1 VISVKRLIDIL
12 FSATILAL
20 SSPLLFIIAIAVWL
34 DSGWPIFFAQERVGR
49 DFRPFDV
56 WKFRTMTVVNH
67 GPRLTVRGDPR
78 ITRIGKRLRSAK
90 LDELPQFVNVL
101 CGHMS
106 VVGPR
111 PEVEEHV
118 RLYEERFRKVLTLR
132 PGITDLASIQFRDEE
147 EILSQSTDPIRTYRE
162 KILPAKL
169 DLAEAYLETHTLMT
183 DLRIV
188 LRTVFVVLTPRGS
201 ASRRCPEASTQ

>member
-1 VISVKRLIDIL
+1 
-12 FSATILAL
+12 
-20 SSPLLFIIAIAVWL
+20 
-34 DSGWPIFFAQERVGR
+34 
-49 DFRPFDV
+49 
-56 WKFRTMTVVNH
+56 
-67 GPRLTVRGDPR
+67 
-78 ITRIGKRLRSAK
+78 
-90 LDELPQFVNVL
+90 
-101 CGHMS
+101 
-106 VVGPR
+106 
-111 PEVEEHV
+111 VEEHV

-169 DLAEAYLETHTLMT
+169 DLAEAYLETHTIIT